1 MRKNNFTSA
10 ILIILFLFPSII
22 YSQEKFIINLNN
34 LSDDLFHVTLYPDNL
49 SGENNI
55 FQFAATAPGTYEE
68 MDIGKYVKSFKA
80 FDANG
85 TEIQTENISTNQWKL
100 SNPQNIK
107 KIEYTIED
115 TWDAEANKGQIFYMS
130 GSNIDSDNVLINGQ
144 CVFGYFQGL
153 QSYPIKIKI
162 EYPADWEIGTALNLD
177 KQGFYDAPTYDYI
190 VDSPILL
197 GNLTEDS
204 LKVGNAKIK
213 VFTYSKT
220 GLIKSSEL
228 LSSLKNILQ
237 AESKFTNG
245 LPVDHYTFL
254 FHLGNHNAGA
264 WEHSYSSEYV
274 LREEPLSESS
284 ISRLRSMIAHEFFH
298 IVTPLNIHSELVA
311 KFNFVKPV
319 MSRHLWL
326 YEGVTEW
333 AANILQLRD
342 SLISLQNYLNV
353 IRQKIFFM
361 QGFKKNISLIELGI
375 HSVEMQDQYINIY
388 NKGAV
393 TAGLLD
399 IRLLELSN
407 GTKGLREVINEL
419 SKEYGPDKSF
429 SEYNFIDEFVNITY
443 PEIKDFFENYIEG
456 TKELPV
462 KEYYKK
468 IGIDFFES
476 KGLDSS
482 RTSMGISLGVK
493 DNQFVVLDVSQS
505 SGNKNKI
512 LPGDIFYSL
521 DGNELTFENIRDK
534 LKEYQNKSVGDTV
547 KAVFIRNGE
556 KLNIDILLGPTERK
570 YVFEIDPNPAEE
582 QLKLR
587 NAWMK
592 NL

>member
-1 MRKNNFTSA
+1 MRTNNFTPV
-10 ILIILFLFPSII
+10 ILIVLFLFTSII
-22 YSQEKFIINLNN
+22 YSQEKFIVNLNN
-34 LSDDLFHVTLYPDNL
+34 LSDDMFHVTLYPDKL

-68 MDIGKYVKSFKA
+68 MDVGKYVKSFKA
-80 FDANG
+80 FDADSN
-85 TEIQTENISTNQWKL
+85 EVKTENMSTNQWKL
-100 SNPQNIK
+100 FNPQNIK

-115 TWDAEANKGQIFYMS
+115 TWDAKTDNEKTYYMS

-144 CVFGYFQGL
+144 CVFGYFRGL

-162 EYPADWEIGTALNLD
+162 EYPAGWGIGTALKLD
-177 KQGFYDAPTYDYI
+177 KEGFYDAPTYDYV

-197 GNLTEDS
+197 GNLSEDS

-228 LSSLKNILQ
+228 LSSLKDIIQ

-254 FHLGNHNAGA
+254 FHMGNHNAGA

-274 LREEPLSESS
+274 LLEEPLTEFS
-284 ISRLRSMIAHEFFH
+284 ISNLRSMIAHEFFH

-311 KFNFVKPV
+311 KFNFEKPV

-342 SLISLQNYLNV
+342 SLISLQNYLNI

-361 QGFKKNISLIELGI
+361 QRFNKNISLTELGI

-393 TAGLLD
+393 VAELLD

-419 SKEYGPDKSF
+419 SRKYGPDKSF
-429 SEYNFIDEFVNITY
+429 SEDNFSNEFVKMTY

-456 TKELPV
+456 TKKLPIT
-462 KEYYKK
+462 EYYKK

-482 RTSMGISLGVK
+482 KPSMGIGLGVK
-493 DNQFVVLDVSQS
+493 DNHFVVFDVSQS

-512 LPGDIFYSL
+512 LPGDIIYSFN
-521 DGNELTFENIRDK
+521 GNELTFENIRDK
-534 LKEYQNKSVGDTV
+534 LREYQNKNVGDTV
-547 KAVFIRNGE
+547 NTVIIRNNE
-556 KLNIDILLGPTERK
+556 KLNIDLILGPSERK
-570 YVFEIDPNPAEE
+570 YVSEIDPNPTEE